1 MAFCPNCGAMLS
13 GNTSFCATC
22 NPSAAGAPVDGSQP
36 GGMSSN
42 VAGAL
47 AYLFGIIGGFFFL
60 SKYPYNRDSFVRFH
74 AYQSIY
80 LTVFFVVLFLAL
92 ATFPA
97 GSMFLW
103 GVMTLVR
110 FLVILAF
117 FILYLFLMYKA
128 LKGERVSLPVIGAL
142 AANQA
147 D

>member
-1 MAFCPNCGAMLS
+1 MAFCPKCGAMLS
-13 GNTSFCATC
+13 GNTAFCPMC
-22 NPSAAGAPVDGSQP
+22 SPPVYGSQA

-47 AYLFGIIGGFFFL
+47 AYLFGILGGVFFL

-80 LTVFFVVLFLAL
+80 LTVFFIVSFFAL
-92 ATFPA
+92 ATVPTSTMFP
-97 GSMFLW
+97 W
-103 GVMTLVR
+103 EVMTLVR
-110 FLVILAF
+110 FLVSLAF